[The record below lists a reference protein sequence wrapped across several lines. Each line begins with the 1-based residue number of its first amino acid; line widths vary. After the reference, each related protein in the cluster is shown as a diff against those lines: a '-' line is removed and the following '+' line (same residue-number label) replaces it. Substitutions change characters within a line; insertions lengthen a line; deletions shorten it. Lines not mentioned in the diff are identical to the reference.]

1 MSDFT
6 KQKFGGL
13 WTEQKLEMVS
23 KYLNF
28 YLIALKNKRFKKVYI
43 DVFAGT
49 GSILSKDEEKLMAG
63 SAKRALKIE
72 EKFDRYYFVEYD
84 KDKVLELRN
93 MVHSEF
99 PDLED
104 RVDIRQGDANVK
116 LFEILSEIDWTDTRG
131 VLFIDPFATQFE
143 WASLVEVSRT
153 KSLDIWYL
161 FPISALNR
169 MLKTDGRMDPTW
181 EKRVDRLLGDHEWKA
196 AFYKTSP
203 QQSLFGNEEIEKD
216 GSVDNMREYITSK
229 LRRVF
234 PGVAPNPYVFRGP
247 TNSPLFLFCFAVS
260 NDNPVAIKL
269 ALKVA
274 EHILNHT

>member
-99 PDLED
+99 PALED
-104 RVDIRQGDANVK
+104 RVDIRQGDANVELLK
-116 LFEILSEIDWTDTRG
+116 ILGEIDWDDTRG

-161 FPISALNR
+161 FP
-169 MLKTDGRMDPTW
+169 
-181 EKRVDRLLGDHEWKA
+181 
-196 AFYKTSP
+196 
-203 QQSLFGNEEIEKD
+203 
-216 GSVDNMREYITSK
+216 
-229 LRRVF
+229 
-234 PGVAPNPYVFRGP
+234 
-247 TNSPLFLFCFAVS
+247 
-260 NDNPVAIKL
+260 
-269 ALKVA
+269 
-274 EHILNHT
+274 

>member
-1 MSDFT
+1 MSDKT

-28 YLIALKNKRFKKVYI
+28 YLIALKYQRFKKVYI

-49 GSILSKDEEKLMAG
+49 GSILSKDEERVLAG
-63 SAKRALKIE
+63 SAKRALSIE
-72 EKFDRYYFVEYD
+72 EKFDKYYFVEYD
-84 KDKVLELRN
+84 KDKVIELKN
-93 MVHSEF
+93 MVHDEF
-99 PDLED
+99 PNLED
-104 RVDIRQGDANVK
+104 RVVIRQGDANIQ
-116 LFEILSEIDWTDTRG
+116 LLRILAEIDWTNTRG

-143 WASLVEVSRT
+143 WNSLIEVAKS

-161 FPISALNR
+161 FPIGALNR
-169 MLKTDGRMDPTW
+169 LLKNDGDLDPTW
-181 EKRVDRLLGDHEWKA
+181 EKCVDRLLGDQDWKA
-196 AFYKTSP
+196 AFYKVSP

-216 GSVDNMREYITSK
+216 GSVSNMREYIIAK
-229 LRRVF
+229 MRKVF

-260 NDNPVAIKL
+260 NDKPKAYGL